1 MRKILVALSLSLL
14 TIFSANAANELS
26 EADKA
31 LLALD
36 WQTSPGTG
44 DIGDKA
50 KIKIPKDALFLGN
63 QDTQKF
69 LKLNGNPEA
78 PNTYTIYN
86 PTEGWFAI
94 FHFTA
99 AGYVKDDEKIDADAL
114 MKSMKERD
122 KGDNEDRKKQGLP
135 PLYLDGWY
143 IPPRY
148 DSATKRLEWATKLH
162 DEKNISTIN
171 FSTRILG
178 RGGYM
183 SAVLVTDPKTLDR
196 DIKSFNTTLTKFEYN
211 PGERYSEFKEG
222 DKIAAYGLGAL
233 VAGGAAAAV
242 ASKGGFKLL
251 WVAILG
257 AFAAVGAFVKKL
269 FGKKQG

>member
-36 WQTSPGTG
+36 WKTSPATG

-50 KIKIPKDALFLGN
+50 KIKIPKDVLFLGN

-122 KGDNEDRKKQGLP
+122 KVDNEDRKKEGLP

-162 DEKNISTIN
+162 DEKNVSTIN

-196 DIKSFNTTLTKFEYN
+196 DIKSFNTALTKFEYN